1 MDWARTGLLFSPS
14 LSTPASSTFS
24 FPSLIIIINRAIFG
38 YHCVRSSVLWLPA
51 CRPGIFIWDTA
62 VERSSLSIRMDYRNG
77 HSLLL
82 NTIYILNTQLRYD
95 FQLTWLIAVQR
106 YFPVGHLPFS
116 LSSWWLLLLHWG
128 ASRRWILTPVLPS
141 FLPSWHLQSWFI
153 GSHHWM
159 PLWNYLRTGLFQFLW
174 FLSIFSKRYFEEAF
188 FATFSNLG
196 KVFLLLGVSTM
207 FLQVQIV
214 FQPDFCKNNCKA
226 MVKDPNVNMI

>member
-1 MDWARTGLLFSPS
+1 MDWARTGLLFSPL
-14 LSTPASSTFS
+14 LSTPASSTLS
-24 FPSLIIIINRAIFG
+24 LPSLIIIINRAIFG

-106 YFPVGHLPFS
+106 YFPVGPLPFS

-141 FLPSWHLQSWFI
+141 FLPSFLTSSIMIHKITSLDATVKLFKDGSFPIPLISLNIFQKIFWGSLLRNFFQSGKSFSAPGRQHNVLASANCFSTRLLQ
-153 GSHHWM
+153 
-159 PLWNYLRTGLFQFLW
+159 
-174 FLSIFSKRYFEEAF
+174 K
-188 FATFSNLG
+188 
-196 KVFLLLGVSTM
+196 
-207 FLQVQIV
+207 
-214 FQPDFCKNNCKA
+214 
-226 MVKDPNVNMI
+226 

>member
-1 MDWARTGLLFSPS
+1 MVGWLLSYEGHQSGYMDWARTGLLFSPS

-82 NTIYILNTQLRYD
+82 NTIYILDTQLRYD
-95 FQLTWLIAVQR
+95 FQLTWLIAVER

-141 FLPSWHLQSWFI
+141 FLTSSIMIHRITSLDATVKLFKDGSFPIPLISLNIFQKIFWGSLLRNFFQS
-153 GSHHWM
+153 G
-159 PLWNYLRTGLFQFLW
+159 
-174 FLSIFSKRYFEEAF
+174 K
-188 FATFSNLG
+188 TFSALARQHNVLAHRF
-196 KVFLLLGVSTM
+196 VNFL
-207 FLQVQIV
+207 
-214 FQPDFCKNNCKA
+214 
-226 MVKDPNVNMI
+226 